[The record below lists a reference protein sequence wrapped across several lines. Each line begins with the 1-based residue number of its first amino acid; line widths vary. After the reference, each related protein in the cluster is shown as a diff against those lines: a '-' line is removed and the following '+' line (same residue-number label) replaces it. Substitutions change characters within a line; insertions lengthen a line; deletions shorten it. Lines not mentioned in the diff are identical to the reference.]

1 MTPRHLFV
9 VGAQRSGTTYL
20 YHILNNHPDIE
31 MNHPVKPEP
40 KFFLKPDAEHRLTEY
55 HKTFFSNPSVKY
67 WGDKSASYL
76 EHEEVAHRISKCF
89 PDAVILFTFRNPI
102 ERAISHFRYSVDNK
116 VETLKLENVLE
127 DPSLQF
133 REFDRSKISVSPFLY
148 LERSKY
154 VIYLDGFA
162 KYFPKEQ
169 MKVLV
174 FEDFVG
180 NEEAVKELYR
190 YLDVHENFVPDSIN
204 QTINFASEQV
214 TPPSPELRSKLSQHF
229 AESNAALA
237 ERYGVNI
244 NNWAKVPVS

>member
-1 MTPRHLFV
+1 MIPRHLFV

-20 YHILNNHPDIE
+20 YHILNNHPEIE

-40 KFFLKPDAEHRLTEY
+40 KFFLKPDAEHRLAEY

-76 EHEEVAHRISKCF
+76 EHEEVAQRISKCF
-89 PDAVILFTFRNPI
+89 PDAIILFTFRNPI

-116 VETLKLENVLE
+116 VETLRLENVLE

-154 VIYLDGFA
+154 VLYLDGFA

-180 NEEAVKELYR
+180 NEVAVKELYR
-190 YLDVHENFVPDSIN
+190 YLKVHEDFVPDSIN

-214 TPPSPELRSKLSQHF
+214 TPPSPELRSKLARHF